1 MNTQIRKI
9 ENRYVVRQIG
19 RNRKHTHTH
28 MDRQINRQLDI
39 KKGIKIRRQTG
50 KDRYAEKKRKEA
62 SKIQVGRNTDSVD

>member
-1 MNTQIRKI
+1 MQLDRQVEI
-9 ENRYVVRQIG
+9 ENT
-19 RNRKHTHTH
+19 HTHTH

-62 SKIQVGRNTDSVD
+62 SKIQVGRNADSVD